1 MKNKKNYFVL
11 LTRKMKEQNL
21 DFEVVRDLVIGM
33 KYANQNFLKKL

>member
-1 MKNKKNYFVL
+1 MKNKKNDFVL

-33 KYANQNFLKKL
+33 KYTNQNFLKKL

>member
-33 KYANQNFLKKL
+33 KYTNQNFLKKL

>member
-1 MKNKKNYFVL
+1 MKNKKNYFEL

-33 KYANQNFLKKL
+33 KYTNQNFLKKL

>member
-11 LTRKMKEQNL
+11 LTWKMKEQNL

-33 KYANQNFLKKL
+33 KYTNQNFKKKL